1 MFGPLVTLII
11 LFENRYLFGE
21 LICPFRKF
29 AKVFTL
35 DNFSFY
41 WIFLKCWSNLSMIK
55 VNIKN
60 LSKMFRPFI
69 LCNKIRNSRL
79 YIILFRKVIQSSK
92 LISQWIACVNWI
104 LVLGSLDEWW
114 KFEKK
119 LKGWSFRVIS
129 YDVFPICKISAD
141 DIIWEFCYLLNTM
154 IMYIGW

>member
-29 AKVFTL
+29 VKVFTL

-69 LCNKIRNSRL
+69 SCNKIRNSRL

-104 LVLGSLDEWW
+104 LVLGSLDGWW
-114 KFEKK
+114 RKETQRMKVQSYYMMYFPF
-119 LKGWSFRVIS
+119 LTHLPVRLVLMTSFLV
-129 YDVFPICKISAD
+129 
-141 DIIWEFCYLLNTM
+141 FCYLLN
-154 IMYIGW
+154 IKC